1 MDEKTVIVARVLIAL
16 SIVLIAIFLYIPI
29 ILRLFRE
36 YKESKKTLV
45 EIEPSTNVVNKA
57 LEVLKTRETYS
68 IEEKADAFI
77 TLLLNS
83 YVLVHTMVNTGN
95 KYNDKIQTKHFKNLL
110 EDDVVQKL
118 NSMGREEL
126 EWIVFNLI
134 MLYPKNWS
142 TNL

>member
-29 ILRLFRE
+29 ILRLFKE
-36 YKESKKTLV
+36 YKESKKPLV

>member
-29 ILRLFRE
+29 ILRLLKE
-36 YKESKKTLV
+36 YKESKKPLV

-134 MLYPKNWS
+134 MLYPKN
-142 TNL
+142 

>member
-29 ILRLFRE
+29 ILRLLKE
-36 YKESKKTLV
+36 YKESKKPLV

-57 LEVLKTRETYS
+57 LKILKTKETYS

-126 EWIVFNLI
+126 E
-134 MLYPKNWS
+134 
-142 TNL
+142 

>member
-126 EWIVFNLI
+126 E
-134 MLYPKNWS
+134 
-142 TNL
+142 

>member
-29 ILRLFRE
+29 ILRLLKE
-36 YKESKKTLV
+36 YKESKKPLV

-57 LEVLKTRETYS
+57 LKILKTKETYS

-134 MLYPKNWS
+134 MLYPKN
-142 TNL
+142 